1 MSGESNPLRQLAA
14 AWEAATAVVTEWAE
28 QTAAVT
34 SEAFHKLSSDPA
46 IRAVLESWRTTLVWG
61 QRDCK
66 CVCARSHPDDMGIC
80 DKRAVIT
87 RRLPTDLGGEVDVP
101 LCAPCAVAQ
110 GVAEMPRLSCMMGTV
125 ASGGSPGGEA
135 DGRAVRLVRPRSG
148 PAAVMAAPLICG
160 SLPPR
165 ALNVPDYEENPLFS
179 GTYLEKMNNSV
190 NKWRERRVNKVGG
203 TSVRTGDIAGA
214 WGDVWSRQQ
223 RRGGTA
229 TSGFYLV
236 RGFYGRSGLCSDSIH
251 LARLSARCGVR
262 RGDTGGLRDLL
273 RDPARWR
280 RSPAEGG
287 GPGPAEGRPRR
298 PRR

>member
-46 IRAVLESWRTTLVWG
+46 IRAVLESWRITLVWG

-110 GVAEMPRLSCMMGTV
+110 GVAEMPRLSLHDGTV
-125 ASGGSPGGEA
+125 ASGGSPGWEA

-148 PAAVMAAPLICG
+148 PTAVMAAPLICSRPSGCRGGLPAAGPNVTGLRARDGAPGCSAALTELNGPNGRPAWRSG
-160 SLPPR
+160 SPPPH
-165 ALNVPDYEENPLFS
+165 ALNVPDYEENPLFF
-179 GTYLEKMNNSV
+179 GTCLEKMNNSV
-190 NKWRERRVNKVGG
+190 NKWRERRVNKLGG
-203 TSVRTGDIAGA
+203 TSVRTADIAWA
-214 WGDVWSRQQ
+214 
-223 RRGGTA
+223 
-229 TSGFYLV
+229 
-236 RGFYGRSGLCSDSIH
+236 
-251 LARLSARCGVR
+251 
-262 RGDTGGLRDLL
+262 
-273 RDPARWR
+273 
-280 RSPAEGG
+280 
-287 GPGPAEGRPRR
+287 
-298 PRR
+298 

>member
-87 RRLPTDLGGEVDVP
+87 RRLPTDLGGEVYVP

-110 GVAEMPRLSCMMGTV
+110 GVAEMPRLSLHDGTV
-125 ASGGSPGGEA
+125 ASGGSPGWKA

-148 PAAVMAAPLICG
+148 PTAVMAAPLIC
-160 SLPPR
+160 SRFNLWR
-165 ALNVPDYEENPLFS
+165 ASERASGRSTGLTSSRLRSSDLETVGPDP
-179 GTYLEKMNNSV
+179 
-190 NKWRERRVNKVGG
+190 
-203 TSVRTGDIAGA
+203 AG
-214 WGDVWSRQQ
+214 
-223 RRGGTA
+223 RGGETHL
-229 TSGFYLV
+229 LV
-236 RGFYGRSGLCSDSIH
+236 LWRRIRGRTCPAAKARAAKDGNRLILRPALRMPGAAFPAAGPNVTGLQARDGAPGCSAAFNRTERAKRETGVAQR
-251 LARLSARCGVR
+251 LARLR
-262 RGDTGGLRDLL
+262 T
-273 RDPARWR
+273 P
-280 RSPAEGG
+280 
-287 GPGPAEGRPRR
+287 
-298 PRR
+298 